1 MVDEAKLHNPVPS
14 TFEVLVV
21 WCAVRHCRREE
32 SGPFCSPM
40 PTTVIAIF
48 VHPTDLLSTLLRC
61 NGFSGIQKAV
71 VDQSGSRPPKSN
83 HNLFW
88 YKFGFGKCFGAS
100 SWSNH
105 WAGLLLVVIHN
116 PLFITC
122 HNLIKKWFVDALQ
135 LLHKI
140 REDDTSN
147 WWLFLIS
154 AQPMRHPLSSFF
166 TFQICFKCWRTIWC
180 SKLSSFFDN
189 FLGSYKR
196 ISFHNPF
203 NLPLSTFNGW
213 PMFSSSNFHLLCKT
227 SWTTTALYVH

>member
-83 HNLFW
+83 HNF
-88 YKFGFGKCFGAS
+88 FGISLGLGSALELLLDPTTELVYCWLSYTIRFS
-100 SWSNH
+100 LHVTIWSRN
-105 WAGLLLVVIHN
+105 GLLML
-116 PLFITC
+116 C
-122 HNLIKKWFVDALQ
+122 SCCIK
-135 LLHKI
+135 
-140 REDDTSN
+140 
-147 WWLFLIS
+147 
-154 AQPMRHPLSSFF
+154 
-166 TFQICFKCWRTIWC
+166 
-180 SKLSSFFDN
+180 
-189 FLGSYKR
+189 
-196 ISFHNPF
+196 
-203 NLPLSTFNGW
+203 
-213 PMFSSSNFHLLCKT
+213 
-227 SWTTTALYVH
+227 